1 MAFTQQQI
9 NDALVAELAARPGTT
24 YEQMLAHATSTYG
37 LTPGQVTEAYNAMSR
52 AGNTVLVNTGED
64 GGPGTLHVD
73 PGTVVDTTWWPDTPV
88 YDPSRPPGST
98 NTSTG
103 NNTNINTRV
112 NTATTDL
119 PLPAQLQRMNVDFGD
134 GTAAVNPN
142 WQNRVT
148 VGAAGDDMIGVGD
161 ADYNSALIRNLR
173 SASAQERSNNPGVSM
188 IPNGA
193 AGSSGPGAFTGSG
206 GYAMNDIISAL
217 RSELAARPGSSYD
230 ALYNMA
236 NSAYGVNRNAF
247 NDAYRALGLSV
258 PASGGNAL
266 SPDRFSLDRAT
277 QKEIDDYNAYSAYRT
292 GVLRSGSN
300 ANILSFADWLEQR
313 DNPDADLPGL
323 LDDVA
328 NVAKAGLGLSDGP

>member
-9 NDALVAELAARPGTT
+9 NDALIAELAARPGTT
-24 YEQMLAHATSTYG
+24 YDQMLAHATSTYD
-37 LTPGQVTEAYNAMSR
+37 LTPAQVTEAYNAMSR
-52 AGNTVLVNTGED
+52 AGNTVLVDTGED

-148 VGAAGDDMIGVGD
+148 VGAAGSDMLGAG
-161 ADYNSALIRNLR
+161 AANYNSELIKNLR
-173 SASAQERSNNPGVSM
+173 IASAAPRSNNPGVSM

-193 AGSSGPGAFTGSG
+193 ALPFSALLPGGNETGANAFTPEIQDLDEWDPSPIFREIYGR
-206 GYAMNDIISAL
+206 DPTEKEL
-217 RSELAARPGSSYD
+217 RDTRFLSEKDLRKSLNYWWD
-230 ALYNMA
+230 LYQKQQ
-236 NSAYGVNRNAF
+236 
-247 NDAYRALGLSV
+247 D
-258 PASGGNAL
+258 
-266 SPDRFSLDRAT
+266 DR
-277 QKEIDDYNAYSAYRT
+277 
-292 GVLRSGSN
+292 
-300 ANILSFADWLEQR
+300 
-313 DNPDADLPGL
+313 PGL

-328 NVAKAGLGLSDGP
+328 SLAATGLGDSP